1 MKIKQIAILGSTG
14 SIGRSTLEIIK
25 SDKTFK
31 VFLIVADKN
40 FRTICFQIKFFQP
53 RIVIINN
60 YSVFFKIKKKFKNTK
75 IKFFNNYN
83 YIKNLKKKINV
94 TVSAIPG
101 IAGLEPTLLF
111 IKISNKVLLANK
123 EAIICGWKLIKK
135 ESIKHNSELIPIDS
149 EHFSIGQLIKH
160 YPINQIE
167 KIFITASGGPFLKRS
182 LNKFSQIKPAEAI
195 KHPKWKM
202 GKKIS
207 IDSATLVNKVLE
219 ISEALKIFPFSL
231 NIYKIIIHPESLVHA
246 IIQLKNGFKLL
257 LYHAPDMKIPISNAL
272 NSSYMFLKKKKIL
285 RNDFFKLQNL
295 NFHEVDH
302 ERFPVVNLI
311 PKINSY
317 NSSLIVFNAANEIF
331 VDQFLKK
338 NIDFTDISRYL
349 KLLLKHK
356 KYIKLAKMNTVNLSD
371 IQKIDLVSR
380 KIAMEII
387 QERK

>member
-1 MKIKQIAILGSTG
+1 
-14 SIGRSTLEIIK
+14 
-25 SDKTFK
+25 
-31 VFLIVADKN
+31 
-40 FRTICFQIKFFQP
+40 
-53 RIVIINN
+53 
-60 YSVFFKIKKKFKNTK
+60 
-75 IKFFNNYN
+75 
-83 YIKNLKKKINV
+83 
-94 TVSAIPG
+94 
-101 IAGLEPTLLF
+101 
-111 IKISNKVLLANK
+111 
-123 EAIICGWKLIKK
+123 
-135 ESIKHNSELIPIDS
+135 
-149 EHFSIGQLIKH
+149 
-160 YPINQIE
+160 
-167 KIFITASGGPFLKRS
+167 
-182 LNKFSQIKPAEAI
+182 
-195 KHPKWKM
+195 
-202 GKKIS
+202 
-207 IDSATLVNKVLE
+207 
-219 ISEALKIFPFSL
+219 
-231 NIYKIIIHPESLVHA
+231 
-246 IIQLKNGFKLL
+246 
-257 LYHAPDMKIPISNAL
+257 
-272 NSSYMFLKKKKIL
+272 MFLKKKKIL